1 MSVMVDDPDNR
12 STGVFEIVMRV
23 LLVSLVAMIGGK
35 ILLPGLDPTL
45 LAAQFGNGDAS
56 RLAIFAVGVGPAM
69 TALALGQIVR
79 LVAPQLDKST
89 ALLIVENVVALLLG
103 FSQAAG
109 IAQSLSTM
117 GFLVDDSAFVYWVI
131 VASLVGGVAIS
142 LVLARLVA
150 LPGLVAGLWIVW
162 VLPALIGL
170 PGEVSSSFDLLRTG
184 AADGG
189 QLLLVL
195 LVILIGVALSWFA
208 AHSVMRV
215 TRERTDFA
223 GIKKHVHVLNVVV
236 WPPLL
241 AAIAGSY
248 LLTPLAYIAPFL
260 FENATLLNIYTS
272 GIMPVLIVVFV
283 FGYRRFFSNAGVT
296 MPVSVALV
304 VAVTQI
310 ALLLGGGFV
319 TRQMLLPLPLSSTTL
334 LVLVTVIYALVDA
347 IRRPSVQAN

>member
-1 MSVMVDDPDNR
+1 MVDDRNSR
-12 STGVFEIVMRV
+12 GAGVFGVVMRV

-45 LAAQFGNGDAS
+45 LATQFGNGDAS
-56 RLAIFAVGVGPAM
+56 RLAIFAVGVSPVL

-103 FSQAAG
+103 FSQAADV
-109 IAQSLSTM
+109 AQALSTM
-117 GFLVDDSAFVYWVI
+117 GFLVDHSAFFYWVI

-195 LVILIGVALSWFA
+195 LVIVIGVALIWFA
-208 AHSVMRV
+208 AHSVMRI
-215 TRERTDFA
+215 TRERVDFA
-223 GIKKHVHVLNVVV
+223 GIKNHVPVLNVVV

-260 FENATLLNIYTS
+260 FENATVLNIYTS
-272 GIMPVLIVVFV
+272 GIIPVLTVVFV
-283 FGYRRFFSNAGVT
+283 FGYRRFFSNVGVT

-304 VAVTQI
+304 VAATQI
-310 ALLLGGGFV
+310 ALLLGGDFV
-319 TRQMLLPLPLSSTTL
+319 TGQTLLQLPLNGISL
-334 LVLVTVIYALVDA
+334 LVLVTVIYALSDV
-347 IRRPSVQAN
+347 IRRPSARAT

>member
-1 MSVMVDDPDNR
+1 MDTR
-12 STGVFEIVMRV
+12 
-23 LLVSLVAMIGGK
+23 IGNDG
-35 ILLPGLDPTL
+35 
-45 LAAQFGNGDAS
+45 AS
-56 RLAIFAVGVGPAM
+56 RLSILAVGVGPVLN
-69 TALALGQIVR
+69 ALALGQIVR
-79 LVAPQLDKST
+79 LVAPHLYKST

-103 FSQAAG
+103 FYQAAG
-109 IAQSLSTM
+109 IAQSFSMM
-117 GFLVDDSAFVYWVI
+117 GFLVDESAFAYWVI

-142 LVLARLVA
+142 LLLARLVA
-150 LPGLVAGLWIVW
+150 LPGLVAGFWIVW

-170 PGEVSSSFDLLRTG
+170 PGEVSSSFELLRTG

-195 LVILIGVALSWFA
+195 LVIVIGVALSWFA
-208 AHSVMRV
+208 AHSVMRIS
-215 TRERTDFA
+215 RERTDFA
-223 GIKKHVHVLNVVV
+223 GIKNHVHVLNVVV

-347 IRRPSVQAN
+347 ICRPSAQAT

>member
-1 MSVMVDDPDNR
+1 MSVMVDDPNNR
-12 STGVFEIVMRV
+12 STGVFGIVMRV

-45 LAAQFGNGDAS
+45 LATQFGNGDAS
-56 RLAIFAVGVGPAM
+56 RLAIFAVGVSPVL

-79 LVAPQLDKST
+79 LVAPQFDKST

-150 LPGLVAGLWIVW
+150 LPSLVAGLWIVW

-195 LVILIGVALSWFA
+195 LVIVIGVALIWFA
-208 AHSVMRV
+208 AHSVMRI
-215 TRERTDFA
+215 TRERVDFA
-223 GIKKHVHVLNVVV
+223 GIKNHVPVLNVVV

-260 FENATLLNIYTS
+260 FENSTMLNIYTS
-272 GIMPVLIVVFV
+272 GIIPVLTVVFV
-283 FGYRRFFSNAGVT
+283 FGYRRFFSNVGVT

-304 VAVTQI
+304 VAATQI
-310 ALLLGGGFV
+310 ALLLGGDFV
-319 TRQMLLPLPLSSTTL
+319 TGQTLLQLPLNGISL
-334 LVLVTVIYALVDA
+334 LVLVTVIYALVDV
-347 IRRPSVQAN
+347 IRRPSAQAI